1 MCHVSMKQ
9 MLTTITYH
17 NNKEIS
23 DSNTAKYSDYVF
35 KKRMMMEQ
43 IESKLDQGLDRTLN
57 AVIGWVKLYLQNE
70 QKKTD
75 YNKPDSEFDTLSSA
89 VS

>member
-1 MCHVSMKQ
+1 
-9 MLTTITYH
+9 
-17 NNKEIS
+17 
-23 DSNTAKYSDYVF
+23 
-35 KKRMMMEQ
+35 MMMEQ
-43 IESKLDQGLDRTLN
+43 IENKLDQGLDRTLN

-89 VS
+89 VSWMSSINI